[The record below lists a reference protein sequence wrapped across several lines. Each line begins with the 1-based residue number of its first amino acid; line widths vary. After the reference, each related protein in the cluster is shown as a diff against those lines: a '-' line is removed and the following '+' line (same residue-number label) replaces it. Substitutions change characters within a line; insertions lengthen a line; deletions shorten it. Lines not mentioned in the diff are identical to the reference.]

1 MVTYF
6 NKKDLVNFGKYLLSE
21 KRTESVLVGVDEL
34 NLDPENGDY
43 LDIAQQRIRQV
54 SHADVEN
61 FLESIKKV
69 D

>member
-6 NKKDLVNFGKYLLSE
+6 NKKDLVEFGKYLLSE
-21 KRTESVLVGVDEL
+21 ERAKRVIDATDCFSESWNEKL
-34 NLDPENGDY
+34 
-43 LDIAQQRIRQV
+43 QIRLKQV

>member
-6 NKKDLVNFGKYLLSE
+6 NKKDLVKFGKYLLSE
-21 KRTESVLVGVDEL
+21 ERTKRITDNHNHEQGISLKNVLAEV
-34 NLDPENGDY
+34 Y
-43 LDIAQQRIRQV
+43 
-54 SHADVEN
+54 HADVEN